1 MRPATAKR
9 KGATTEQMWV
19 EYLQQMGWPHAER
32 RHLSGTADRGDIA
45 GCPGVTVEVKSG
57 AKMAVGQW
65 MSELEVEM
73 ANDRT
78 AVGYVAV
85 RPRLK
90 PSPDSWWC
98 VVPAPVLLRL
108 LKDAGW

>member
-1 MRPATAKR
+1 MKPNTAKR
-9 KGATTEQMWV
+9 KGAATEQSWV
-19 EYLQQMGWPHAER
+19 GYLTQMGWPHAER
-32 RHLSGTADRGDIA
+32 RHLAGTADRGDIA

-57 AKMAVGQW
+57 ARLALAQW
-65 MSELEVEM
+65 MAELEAEM

-78 AVGYVAV
+78 EVGYVAI
-85 RPRLK
+85 RPPKR
-90 PSPDSWWC
+90 PQPQQWWC